1 MCERQ
6 GAPRSLW
13 RQLNER
19 LSAAP
24 QSKAPEELLRKIGWD
39 QGRGW
44 EAVGQLLVAK
54 STLELLM
61 KKFWDKPNPPGKSKK
76 LSPRDRAW
84 AKARAKA
91 AGRRYPNLVDNAAAA
106 RR

>member
-1 MCERQ
+1 
-6 GAPRSLW
+6 
-13 RQLNER
+13 
-19 LSAAP
+19 
-24 QSKAPEELLRKIGWD
+24 
-39 QGRGW
+39 
-44 EAVGQLLVAK
+44 
-54 STLELLM
+54 M